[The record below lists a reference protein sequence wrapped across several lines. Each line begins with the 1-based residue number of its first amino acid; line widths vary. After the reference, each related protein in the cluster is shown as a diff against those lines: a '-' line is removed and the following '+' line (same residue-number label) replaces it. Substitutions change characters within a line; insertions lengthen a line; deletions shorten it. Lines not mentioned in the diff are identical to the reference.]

1 MDDTRD
7 MNDRRFEALLQ
18 SRYMPEPS
26 SNLSERI
33 IEAARMHRAQGR
45 SGSGLWMRAFWD
57 AFLLPHPAY
66 VMAAVFAIGM
76 FLGLYS
82 DIAGSLDLSDSLTSL
97 IYTAEDVSE
106 GDWL

>member
-1 MDDTRD
+1 MDDSHSKNTHLFEEV
-7 MNDRRFEALLQ
+7 MHDRFL
-18 SRYMPEPS
+18 PEPS

-33 IEAARMHRAQGR
+33 IEASKLHKAQGR
-45 SGSGLWMRAFWD
+45 SGIDLWMRAFWD

-66 VMAAVFAIGM
+66 VMAAIFAVGL

-82 DIAGSLDLSDSLTSL
+82 EIAGSLDAGSSLSSL